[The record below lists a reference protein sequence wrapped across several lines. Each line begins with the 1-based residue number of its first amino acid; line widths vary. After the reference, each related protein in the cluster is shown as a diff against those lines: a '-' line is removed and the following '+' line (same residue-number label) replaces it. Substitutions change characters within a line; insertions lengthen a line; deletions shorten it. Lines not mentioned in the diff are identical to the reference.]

1 MDLERP
7 ARIALHLVGPP
18 SRARSRILK
27 KPILLGLL
35 LASRLALAALSDQPA
50 DATTAVP
57 VQKTA
62 ATTSAGV
69 PYTDIS
75 RTLRNKTLVHEFADA
90 GGTVF
95 AVSWSGPFKP
105 DLKQLLGRHFDEFQ
119 KGAGRRRG
127 DHSHLRL
134 DTSDMV
140 VVSTGH
146 MGAFEGRAWLPAQ
159 LPAGFDP
166 EEMK

>member
-1 MDLERP
+1 M
-7 ARIALHLVGPP
+7 
-18 SRARSRILK
+18 K
-27 KPILLGLL
+27 KILLIGLL
-35 LASRLALAALSDQPA
+35 LASPLAMAALADQPVPA
-50 DATTAVP
+50 STATP

-75 RTLRNKTLVHEFADA
+75 RTLRNQTQVHEFTDA
-90 GGTVF
+90 NGTVF

-105 DLKQLLGRHFDEFQ
+105 DLKMLLGRHFDAFKQAEGSR
-119 KGAGRRRG
+119 GAANRAR
-127 DHSHLRL
+127 LRV
-134 DTSDMV
+134 DTTDMV

-146 MGAFEGRAWLPAQ
+146 MGAFEGRAWLPSQ